1 MKKYS
6 ELIITASFL
15 AGTILTGC
23 SQEKV
28 IFEED
33 FNGDSLDMSVWNYEE
48 GDGCPNLCGWGNNE
62 EQIYDRNYVEV
73 KDGNLVITALKK
85 DGKYYSGKINSKDN
99 VEFTYGVIEIKAKL
113 ATGKGLWPAIWMLG
127 ADISEVGWPAS
138 GEIDILEYIG
148 REPEIVF
155 TSLHTPASHG
165 NTINTK
171 KTRIKDIEE
180 GYHTYKAVWTENYI
194 EFFVDGQQLYRFT
207 PEKYDDKHYPF
218 KKDFY
223 FLINMAVG
231 GNLGGA
237 EINDE
242 ALPDKFYVDH
252 IKVTELPKD
261 LQ

>member
-1 MKKYS
+1 MRGPY
-6 ELIITASFL
+6 SFL
-15 AGTILTGC
+15 ILCLVLVSTAC
-23 SQEKV
+23 AQEKI

-33 FNGDSLDMSVWNYEE
+33 FNADTLNMEVWNYEE
-48 GDGCPNLCGWGNNE
+48 GDGCPDLCGWGNNE
-62 EQIYDRNYVEV
+62 KQIYNRDYVALE
-73 KDGNLVITALKK
+73 DGKLVITAEKK
-85 DGKYYSGKINSKDN
+85 GDTYYSGKINSKDN
-99 VEFTYGVIEIKAKL
+99 VEFTYGVIEVKAKL

-148 REPEIVF
+148 REPGIVF

-171 KTRIKDIEE
+171 KTKIADIEE
-180 GYHTYKAVWTENYI
+180 GYHTYKAVWTPDYI
-194 EFFVDGQQLYRFT
+194 EFFVDGDQLYRFT
-207 PEKYDDKHYPF
+207 PENYNEKEYPF

-237 EINDE
+237 KIDE
-242 ALPDKFYVDH
+242 SALPDKFYIDH
-252 IKVTELPKD
+252 IKVTELPEEY
-261 LQ
+261 

>member
-1 MKKYS
+1 MRGPY
-6 ELIITASFL
+6 SFL
-15 AGTILTGC
+15 TLCLVLVSTAC
-23 SQEKV
+23 AQEKI

-33 FNGDSLDMSVWNYEE
+33 FNSDTLNMEIWNYEE

-62 EQIYDRNYVEV
+62 KQIYNRDYVALE
-73 KDGNLVITALKK
+73 DGKLVITAEKK
-85 DGKYYSGKINSKDN
+85 DDTYYSGKINSKDN
-99 VEFTYGVIEIKAKL
+99 VEFTYGVIEVKAKL

-148 REPEIVF
+148 REPGIVF

-171 KTRIKDIEE
+171 KTKIADIEE
-180 GYHTYKAVWTENYI
+180 GYHTYKAVWTPDHI
-194 EFFVDGQQLYRFT
+194 EFFVDGDQLYRFT
-207 PEKYDDKHYPF
+207 PENYNEEEYPF

-237 EINDE
+237 EIDE
-242 ALPDKFYVDH
+242 SALPDKFYVDH
-252 IKVTELPKD
+252 IKVTELPAD
-261 LQ
+261 Y

>member
-1 MKKYS
+1 MRKYS
-6 ELIITASFL
+6 ELIISGSFIIGAL
-15 AGTILTGC
+15 FSGMA
-23 SQEKV
+23 QEKV

-48 GDGCPNLCGWGNNE
+48 GNGCPNLCGWGNNE
-62 EQIYDRNYVEV
+62 KQIYNRNYVEV

-99 VEFTYGVIEIKAKL
+99 VEFTYGVIEVKAKL
-113 ATGKGLWPAIWMLG
+113 ATAKGLWPAIWMLG
-127 ADISEVGWPAS
+127 ADIGEVGWPAS
-138 GEIDILEYIG
+138 GEIDIVEYIG

-207 PEKYDDKHYPF
+207 PKKYDDKHYPF

-223 FLINMAVG
+223 FLINLAVG

-237 EINDE
+237 DINDE
-242 ALPDKFYVDH
+242 ALPDKFYVDY
-252 IKVTELPKD
+252 IKVTELPED

>member
-1 MKKYS
+1 MRGPY
-6 ELIITASFL
+6 SFL
-15 AGTILTGC
+15 TLCLVLVSTAC
-23 SQEKV
+23 AQEKI

-33 FNGDSLDMSVWNYEE
+33 FNSDTLNMEIWNYEE

-62 EQIYDRNYVEV
+62 KQIYNRGYIALE
-73 KDGNLVITALKK
+73 DGKLVITAEKK
-85 DGKYYSGKINSKDN
+85 GDTYYSGKINSKDN
-99 VEFTYGVIEIKAKL
+99 VEFTYGVIEVKAKL

-148 REPEIVF
+148 REPGIVF

-171 KTRIKDIEE
+171 KTKIADIEE
-180 GYHTYKAVWTENYI
+180 GYHTYKAVWTPDYI
-194 EFFVDGQQLYRFT
+194 EFFVDGDQLYRFT
-207 PEKYDDKHYPF
+207 PENYNEEEYPF

-237 EINDE
+237 EIDE
-242 ALPDKFYVDH
+242 SALPDKFYVDH
-252 IKVTELPKD
+252 IKVTELPAD
-261 LQ
+261 Y

>member
-1 MKKYS
+1 MRGRPY
-6 ELIITASFL
+6 SFL
-15 AGTILTGC
+15 TLCLVLVSTAC
-23 SQEKV
+23 AQEKI

-33 FNGDSLDMSVWNYEE
+33 FNADTLNMEVWNYEE
-48 GDGCPNLCGWGNNE
+48 GNGCPDLCGWGNNE
-62 EQIYDRNYVEV
+62 KQIYNRNYVALE
-73 KDGNLVITALKK
+73 DGKLVITAEKK
-85 DGKYYSGKINSKDN
+85 GDTYYSGKINSKDN
-99 VEFTYGVIEIKAKL
+99 VEFTYGVIEVKAKL

-148 REPEIVF
+148 REPGIVF

-171 KTRIKDIEE
+171 KTKIADIEE
-180 GYHTYKAVWTENYI
+180 GYHTYKAVWTPDYI
-194 EFFVDGQQLYRFT
+194 EFFVDGNQLYRFT
-207 PEKYDDKHYPF
+207 PENYNEEEYPF

-237 EINDE
+237 EIDE
-242 ALPDKFYVDH
+242 SALPDKFYVDH
-252 IKVTELPKD
+252 IKVTELPEEY
-261 LQ
+261 

>member
-1 MKKYS
+1 MRGPY
-6 ELIITASFL
+6 SFL
-15 AGTILTGC
+15 TLCLVLVSTAC
-23 SQEKV
+23 AQEKI

-33 FNGDSLDMSVWNYEE
+33 FNADTLNMEVWNYEE
-48 GDGCPNLCGWGNNE
+48 GNGCPDLCGWGNNE
-62 EQIYDRNYVEV
+62 KQIYNRNYVALE
-73 KDGNLVITALKK
+73 DGKLVITAEKK
-85 DGKYYSGKINSKDN
+85 GDTYYSGKINSKDN
-99 VEFTYGVIEIKAKL
+99 VEFTYGVIEVKAKL

-148 REPEIVF
+148 REPGIVF

-171 KTRIKDIEE
+171 KTKIADIEE
-180 GYHTYKAVWTENYI
+180 GYHTYKAVWTPDYI
-194 EFFVDGQQLYRFT
+194 EFFVDGDQLYRFT
-207 PEKYDDKHYPF
+207 PENYNEEEYPF

-237 EINDE
+237 EIDE
-242 ALPDKFYVDH
+242 SALPDKFYVDH
-252 IKVTELPKD
+252 IKVTELPEKY
-261 LQ
+261 

>member
-1 MKKYS
+1 MKRPY
-6 ELIITASFL
+6 SFL
-15 AGTILTGC
+15 ILCLVMVSTAC
-23 SQEKV
+23 AQDKI

-33 FNGDSLDMSVWNYEE
+33 FNSDTLNMEVWNYEE

-62 EQIYDRNYVEV
+62 KQIYNRDYVALE
-73 KDGNLVITALKK
+73 DGKLVITAEKK
-85 DGKYYSGKINSKDN
+85 ADTYYSGKINSKDK
-99 VEFTYGVIEIKAKL
+99 VEFTYGVIEVKAKL

-148 REPEIVF
+148 REPGIVF

-171 KTRIKDIEE
+171 KTKIADIEE
-180 GYHTYKAVWTENYI
+180 GYHTYKAVWTPEYI
-194 EFFVDGQQLYRFT
+194 EFFVDGKQLYRFT
-207 PEKYDDKHYPF
+207 PENYNEEEYPF

-237 EINDE
+237 EIDE
-242 ALPDKFYVDH
+242 SALPDKFYVDH
-252 IKVTELPKD
+252 IKVTELPED
-261 LQ
+261 Y

>member
-1 MKKYS
+1 MRGPY
-6 ELIITASFL
+6 SFL
-15 AGTILTGC
+15 ILCLVLGSTAC
-23 SQEKV
+23 AQEKI

-33 FNGDSLDMSVWNYEE
+33 FNADTLNMEVWNYEE
-48 GDGCPNLCGWGNNE
+48 GDGCPDLCGWGNNE
-62 EQIYDRNYVEV
+62 KQIYNRDYVALE
-73 KDGNLVITALKK
+73 DGKLVITAEKK
-85 DGKYYSGKINSKDN
+85 GDTYYSGKINSKGN
-99 VEFTYGVIEIKAKL
+99 VEFTYGVIEVKAKL

-148 REPEIVF
+148 REPGIVF

-171 KTRIKDIEE
+171 KTKIADIEE
-180 GYHTYKAVWTENYI
+180 GYHIYKSVWTPDYI
-194 EFFVDGQQLYRFT
+194 EFFVDGNQLYRFT
-207 PEKYDDKHYPF
+207 PENYNEEEYPF

-237 EINDE
+237 EIDE
-242 ALPDKFYVDH
+242 SALPDKFYVDH
-252 IKVTELPKD
+252 IKVTELPEEY
-261 LQ
+261 

>member
-1 MKKYS
+1 MRGPY
-6 ELIITASFL
+6 SFL
-15 AGTILTGC
+15 TLCLVLFSTAC
-23 SQEKV
+23 AQEKI
-28 IFEED
+28 IFVED
-33 FNGDSLDMSVWNYEE
+33 FNADTLNMEVWNYEE
-48 GDGCPNLCGWGNNE
+48 GDGCPDLCGWGNNE
-62 EQIYDRNYVEV
+62 KQIYNRDYVALE
-73 KDGNLVITALKK
+73 DGKLVITAEKK
-85 DGKYYSGKINSKDN
+85 GDTYYSGKINSKDN
-99 VEFTYGVIEIKAKL
+99 VEFTYGVIEVKAKL

-148 REPEIVF
+148 REPGIVF

-171 KTRIKDIEE
+171 KTKIADIEE
-180 GYHTYKAVWTENYI
+180 GYHIYKAVWTPDYI
-194 EFFVDGQQLYRFT
+194 EFFVDGNQLYRFT
-207 PEKYDDKHYPF
+207 PENYNEEEYPF

-237 EINDE
+237 EIDKS

-252 IKVTELPKD
+252 IKVTELPEEY
-261 LQ
+261 